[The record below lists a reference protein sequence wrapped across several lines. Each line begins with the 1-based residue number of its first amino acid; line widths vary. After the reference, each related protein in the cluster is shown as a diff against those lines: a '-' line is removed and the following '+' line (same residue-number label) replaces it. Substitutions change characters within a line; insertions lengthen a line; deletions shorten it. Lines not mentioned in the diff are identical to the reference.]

1 MVDCGYREGS
11 KMPQLSFT
19 DAEYGARGR
28 KTKRE
33 QFLNQMEQIIP
44 WSAWVERIAPYYPEG
59 KRGRKPIGIEIMLR
73 MYLMQIWF
81 NLSDEGIED
90 AIYDIYPM
98 RKFLGINF
106 VEDKVP
112 DATTLLHF
120 RHMLE
125 KHEIGKELFKD
136 IVSRLDKAGLMMHGG
151 SIVDATIVNAPSST
165 KNRTGK
171 RDPEMH
177 QTRKGNQWYHGMKAH
192 IGVDAGSGYVHSV
205 TATAANV
212 HDIREAHNL
221 VREDDMVVYGDSGYM
236 GIGKRVE
243 IREDEH
249 LARVEYR
256 TARRPKCTTP
266 PKSQPFI
273 DWEKRIENRK
283 SSIRCKVEHPFLI
296 VKKLFGYGKV
306 VYRGIQKNLN
316 RLFLL
321 FGSANLLMCSRAGRT
336 EDFAT
341 A

>member
-1 MVDCGYREGS
+1 
-11 KMPQLSFT
+11 MPQLSFT

-33 QFLNQMEQIIP
+33 QFLEQMDQIIP
-44 WSAWVERIAPYYPEG
+44 WSAWVARITPYYPEG
-59 KRGRKPIGIEIMLR
+59 KRGRRPIGIEIMLR

-221 VREDDMVVYGDSGYM
+221 VREDDTVVYGDSGYM

-243 IREDEH
+243 IRENEH

-256 TARRPKCTTP
+256 TARRPKSTTP